1 MKITIK
7 GIVKENKEDRIVE
20 KISQYMIEDT
30 YCEYNQRGER
40 RVILYPF
47 YNVENYYSLENVLRI
62 LIKRKENINTRSPE
76 ILTYILY
83 TYGVEDWDLI
93 VKITKRYYS
102 LLYDKVKEML
112 GSISNPINES
122 VERKEGTLN
131 RIVDFMIEDT
141 KWDVHMEHEDDW
153 EYVEVSIYWPG
164 GDRDDYKLS
173 DMEVEWDMF
182 NTFQS
187 DIDYIK
193 NNFGISE
200 KWIIQELYNR
210 YINKLRPII
219 YGEMKNFEDTY

>member
-1 MKITIK
+1 
-7 GIVKENKEDRIVE
+7 
-20 KISQYMIEDT
+20 
-30 YCEYNQRGER
+30 
-40 RVILYPF
+40 
-47 YNVENYYSLENVLRI
+47 
-62 LIKRKENINTRSPE
+62 
-76 ILTYILY
+76 
-83 TYGVEDWDLI
+83 
-93 VKITKRYYS
+93 
-102 LLYDKVKEML
+102 
-112 GSISNPINES
+112 
-122 VERKEGTLN
+122 
-131 RIVDFMIEDT
+131 MIEDT